1 MTKIFEKDILISAKN
16 LTLKVNNKSTIL
28 NDLTFDI
35 QRGDF
40 IFFLGKNGSGK
51 SILSQSLYFE
61 IFCDENSK
69 LKIFGTDIKKEMSS
83 KKILSIRRKMGVMIC
98 KDFFFMNKSIYENF
112 SFFLKNLGWKKE
124 IIKLKINEVLS
135 HINMSWASEKNMQ
148 SLSLGEKQK
157 VFFATSLLNDPA
169 IFIADEPVANL
180 DEKNS
185 QEIFKILEN
194 LNEKKVTIIVFS
206 HNENFIKEKYRVF
219 SLEKKSFIQ

>member
-1 MTKIFEKDILISAKN
+1 
-16 LTLKVNNKSTIL
+16 
-28 NDLTFDI
+28 
-35 QRGDF
+35 
-40 IFFLGKNGSGK
+40 
-51 SILSQSLYFE
+51 
-61 IFCDENSK
+61 
-69 LKIFGTDIKKEMSS
+69 MSS

>member
-16 LTLKVNNKSTIL
+16 LTLKANNKTTIL
-28 NDLTFDI
+28 SDLTFDI

-40 IFFLGKNGSGK
+40 IFFLGKNGTGK
-51 SILSQSLYFE
+51 SILSKSLYFE
-61 IFCDENSK
+61 IFGDENSK

-83 KKILSIRRKMGVMIC
+83 KKILSIRRKMGIMIC
-98 KDFFFMNKSIYENF
+98 KDFFIMNKSIYENF

-135 HINMSWASEKNMQ
+135 VINMSWASGKNMQ

-157 VFFATSLLNDPA
+157 IFFASSLLNDPA

-185 QEIFKILEN
+185 QEIFKILEV
-194 LNEKKVTIIVFS
+194 LNEKNVTIIVFS
-206 HNENFIKEKYRVF
+206 HNENLIKEKYRVF